1 MANLKSPSFHGNLFK
16 RQRELSTSC
25 CSTVPWHKVIQYS
38 GQWLLMHFALFSCP
52 KPYIVYNC
60 STKMCSAEHRQ
71 TMTVTIVPWRTRDIL
86 EPIYHYAVKTCIILL
101 NNQHTASPEKYLKL
115 YTVSVWL
122 GINNNR
128 LEIFERNHAFQ
139 GGDLRTHHALSSC
152 CISKIMCSVQVGS
165 HTFLALNVKVCH
177 VERKIFQQLHTVFWD
192 ID

>member
-1 MANLKSPSFHGNLFK
+1 MPSFHGNLFK
-16 RQRELSTSC
+16 RQRELSTSY

-38 GQWLLMHFALFSCP
+38 GQWLLMHFALCSCP

-60 STKMCSAEHRQ
+60 LTKMCSAEHRQ
-71 TMTVTIVPWRTRDIL
+71 TMTVTTVPCRARDIL

-115 YTVSVWL
+115 YTFSVWL

-139 GGDLRTHHALSSC
+139 GGDLRMHHALSSC
-152 CISKIMCSVQVGS
+152 CISKITCSVQVGS

-177 VERKIFQQLHTVFWD
+177 MERKIFQQLHTVFWD